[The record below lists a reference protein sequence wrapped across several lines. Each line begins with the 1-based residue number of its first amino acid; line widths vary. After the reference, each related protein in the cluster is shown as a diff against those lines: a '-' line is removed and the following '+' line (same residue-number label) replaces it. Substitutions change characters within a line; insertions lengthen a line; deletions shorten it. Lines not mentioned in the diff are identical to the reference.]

1 LAPRSRKRGRRG
13 PAPSGQ
19 SAATATRPTRSPSR
33 SEERNAAVRATLTP
47 LSPGERPWPLRIAV
61 AVAVLIAVGNIV
73 QAALGADVKVGGTR
87 SSVPGSL
94 LFSVIMLVCAGG
106 MWQLRYWAALGF
118 QALLGIIILAFVF
131 VAVTANDVLRLLVAV
146 AIIFAGGTLFWKL
159 VRVLSRLQMPNYP
172 RNR

>member
-1 LAPRSRKRGRRG
+1 
-13 PAPSGQ
+13 
-19 SAATATRPTRSPSR
+19 
-33 SEERNAAVRATLTP
+33 
-47 LSPGERPWPLRIAV
+47 
-61 AVAVLIAVGNIV
+61 VAVLIAVGNIV
-73 QAALGADVKVGGTR
+73 QAALGADVKVGGSR

-131 VAVTANDVLRLLVAV
+131 VAVTANDLLRLLVAV

-159 VRVLSRLQMPNYP
+159 VRVLSRLQMPKFP
-172 RNR
+172 GNR